1 MEFLFAE
8 TTYCIEQL
16 CNTMLNIGLTGGI
29 ASGKSTVAKM
39 FQERG
44 AYLIDFDEL
53 AHFVE
58 EPDRPAWKAIVDYF
72 GSDILNDDRTI
83 NRVALGLIVFA
94 DHEKLSILNS
104 IVHPAVLEEWRRR
117 IDDLYEIDPCAV
129 VISDV
134 PLLIEVG
141 MQDKVDIV
149 VLVYA
154 APEVQIERLIERSGC
169 SREEAVKRLSS
180 QMPIDDKIPYADIV
194 IDNEDSPDETREIV
208 DEIWDDILDAEKKNR
223 LNS

>member
-1 MEFLFAE
+1 
-8 TTYCIEQL
+8 
-16 CNTMLNIGLTGGI
+16 MLNIGLTGGI

-44 AYLIDFDEL
+44 AYLINLDEL

-58 EPDRPAWKAIVDYF
+58 EPDQPAWKAIVDHF

-94 DHEKLSILNS
+94 DQKKLSILNS
-104 IVHPAVLEEWRRR
+104 IVHPAVFEEWRRR
-117 IDDLYEIDPCAV
+117 IDDIYDLDPCAV
-129 VISDV
+129 VVSDV
-134 PLLIEVG
+134 PLLIEAG
-141 MQDKVDIV
+141 MQDQVDIV
-149 VLVYA
+149 ILVYI
-154 APEVQIERLIERSGC
+154 APEVQIERLMDRNRC
-169 SREEAVKRLSS
+169 SREEAVKRLAS

-194 IDNEDSPDETREIV
+194 IDNQDSPDETREIV
-208 DEIWDDILDAEKKNR
+208 YEIWDDILDAEKKNR

>member
-1 MEFLFAE
+1 
-8 TTYCIEQL
+8 
-16 CNTMLNIGLTGGI
+16 MLNIGLTGGI

-58 EPDRPAWKAIVDYF
+58 EPDQPAWKAIVDHF
-72 GSDILNDDRTI
+72 GSDIVNEDRTI
-83 NRVALGLIVFA
+83 DRVKLGLIVFA
-94 DHEKLSILNS
+94 DQKKLSILNS

-141 MQDKVDIV
+141 MQDQVDLVI
-149 VLVYA
+149 LVYV
-154 APEVQIERLIERSGC
+154 APEVQVERLMERNGC
-169 SREEAVKRLSS
+169 SREEAVKRLAS

-194 IDNEDSPDETREIV
+194 IDNQDSPDETREV
-208 DEIWDDILDAEKKNR
+208 VYEIWDDILQAEKKHR
-223 LNS
+223 LHS

>member
-1 MEFLFAE
+1 
-8 TTYCIEQL
+8 
-16 CNTMLNIGLTGGI
+16 MLNVGLTGGI

-58 EPDRPAWKAIVDYF
+58 EPDQAAWKAIVDYF
-72 GSDILNDDRTI
+72 GSDILNEDRTI
-83 NRVALGLIVFA
+83 NRVELGLIVFA
-94 DHEKLSILNS
+94 DQKKLSALNG
-104 IVHPAVLEEWRRR
+104 IVHPAVFDEWRRR
-117 IDDLYEIDPCAV
+117 IDGIYDLDPCAV

-141 MQDKVDIV
+141 MQDQVDLVI
-149 VLVYA
+149 LVYI
-154 APEVQIERLIERSGC
+154 APEVQIERLMDRNRY
-169 SREEAVKRLSS
+169 SREEAVKRLAA

-194 IDNEDSPDETREIV
+194 IDNQDSPDETREIV
-208 DEIWDDILDAEKKNR
+208 YEIWDDILEVEKKHR

>member
-1 MEFLFAE
+1 
-8 TTYCIEQL
+8 
-16 CNTMLNIGLTGGI
+16 MLNIGLTGGI

-44 AYLIDFDEL
+44 AYLIDLDEL

-58 EPDRPAWKAIVDYF
+58 EPDQPAWKAIVDYF
-72 GSDILNDDRTI
+72 GYDILNEDRTI
-83 NRVALGLIVFA
+83 NRVELGLIVFA
-94 DHEKLSILNS
+94 DQKKLSILNS
-104 IVHPAVLEEWRRR
+104 IVHPAVVDEWRLR

-141 MQDKVDIV
+141 MQDQVDLVI
-149 VLVYA
+149 LVYA
-154 APEVQIERLIERSGC
+154 APEVQIERLMERNGC
-169 SREEAVKRLSS
+169 SREEAVKRLAS

-194 IDNEDSPDETREIV
+194 IDNQDSPDETREIV
-208 DEIWDDILDAEKKNR
+208 YEIWDDILQAEKKHR
-223 LNS
+223 LHS

>member
-1 MEFLFAE
+1 
-8 TTYCIEQL
+8 
-16 CNTMLNIGLTGGI
+16 MLNIGLTGGI

-58 EPDRPAWKAIVDYF
+58 EPDQPAWKAIVDYF
-72 GSDILNDDRTI
+72 GYDILNEDRTI
-83 NRVALGLIVFA
+83 NRVQLGLFVFA
-94 DHEKLSILNS
+94 DQKKLSILND
-104 IVHPAVLEEWRRR
+104 IVHPAVFEEWRRR
-117 IDDLYEIDPCAV
+117 IDNLYEIDPCAV

-141 MQDKVDIV
+141 MQDQVDLVI
-149 VLVYA
+149 LVYVSPA
-154 APEVQIERLIERSGC
+154 VQIKRLMDRNGC
-169 SREEAVKRLSS
+169 SREEAVKRLAS
-180 QMPIDDKIPYADIV
+180 QMPIDDKILYADIV
-194 IDNEDSPDETREIV
+194 IDNQDSPDETREIV
-208 DEIWDDILDAEKKNR
+208 YEIWDDILQSEKKHR